1 MKKGDIPRY
10 IKDRDTLKR
19 AIKRGDF
26 SNDERS
32 HWEEELRVLEYKLI
46 EAGASVRVTRWNK

>member
-1 MKKGDIPRY
+1 MTRY
-10 IKDRDTLKR
+10 MRERGVLKR

-26 SNDERS
+26 SNGERS

-46 EAGASVRVTRWNK
+46 EAGASVRVTRWSK